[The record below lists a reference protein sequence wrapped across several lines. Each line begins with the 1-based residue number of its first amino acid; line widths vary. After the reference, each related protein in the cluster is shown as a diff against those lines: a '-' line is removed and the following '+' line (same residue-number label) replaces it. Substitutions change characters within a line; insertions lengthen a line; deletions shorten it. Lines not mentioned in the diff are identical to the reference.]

1 MRETFV
7 FKDGQFVS
15 KRTGYPL
22 AYDSSAPIC
31 TPFVA
36 ADIPE
41 YHSPIDGRLI
51 TSRSHRREDL
61 KRNNCVEWEPGIG
74 KKAEL
79 KNPRLA
85 KKYGIP
91 LNVA

>member
-1 MRETFV
+1 MRETYV
-7 FKDGQFVS
+7 FRNGQFVS
-15 KRTGYPL
+15 KRTGDPM
-22 AYDSSAPIC
+22 AVDRSAPISA
-31 TPFVA
+31 PFIA

-41 YHSPIDGRLI
+41 YRSPIDGRLI
-51 TSRSHRREDL
+51 SSRSHRREDL

-91 LNVA
+91 LNVS